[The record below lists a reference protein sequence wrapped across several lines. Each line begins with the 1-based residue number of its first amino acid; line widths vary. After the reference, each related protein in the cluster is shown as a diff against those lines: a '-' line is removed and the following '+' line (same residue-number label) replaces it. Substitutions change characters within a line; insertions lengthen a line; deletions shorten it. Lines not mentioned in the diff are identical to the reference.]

1 MGSLRRRFYLRKLC
15 FSLKVLIWYSYG
27 LKVSPGTPFM
37 YQRTFFRFNIL
48 LAGLL
53 SCTAFS
59 APTFGQPMGSQ
70 PEPIG
75 GYANYS
81 LPPYQPTYG
90 GYPPA
95 AQPGYNPYGG
105 GQPPAY
111 GAPQAYAPP
120 SYGTGYGAPS
130 PALNGISTAPQG
142 LNIPLSLTTSISTQV
157 AKNGDF
163 VQATTSSNVPL
174 SGYAYIPAGTT
185 VTGQITDAEAGRRL
199 SRSGALSITFNQL
212 RLPSGATVPIT
223 GHLIGSIGRYKD
235 VGQGE
240 QDLYRGEGWGTK
252 LGQLALRGGLGA
264 GLGAGL
270 GTAVGAIGGGG
281 HGAGMGAW
289 SGAAIGGGI
298 GGLDMLLRKGK
309 DVLIPSG
316 TAMQLQLD
324 APAQIPG
331 PGAPPEYAQPIQYGQ
346 YNAPPQYGAPPPYGQ
361 TPAYQP
367 PNQTQPAAY

>member
-1 MGSLRRRFYLRKLC
+1 
-15 FSLKVLIWYSYG
+15 
-27 LKVSPGTPFM
+27 M
-37 YQRTFFRFNIL
+37 YYRTFSRFNNL

-53 SCTAFS
+53 SCTTFN
-59 APTFGQPMGSQ
+59 APSYGQPMGGEQPQMGSQ
-70 PEPIG
+70 PETIG

-81 LPPYQPTYG
+81 LPPYQPRYG
-90 GYPPA
+90 GYPPP

-111 GAPQAYAPP
+111 GAPQAYSPP
-120 SYGTGYGAPS
+120 AYGTGYGAPS
-130 PALNGISTAPQG
+130 PAQTGLSTAPQG
-142 LNIPLSLTTSISTQV
+142 LNIPLSLTTAISTQV

-163 VQATTSSNVPL
+163 VQATTSANVPL

-223 GHLIGSIGRYKD
+223 GHLVGSIGRYKD

-346 YNAPPQYGAPPPYGQ
+346 YNAQPQYGGPPSYGQ
-361 TPAYQP
+361 SPAYQP
-367 PNQTQPAAY
+367 PAQTQPAAF

>member
-1 MGSLRRRFYLRKLC
+1 MLA
-15 FSLKVLIWYSYG
+15 
-27 LKVSPGTPFM
+27 
-37 YQRTFFRFNIL
+37 L
-48 LAGLL
+48 LFC
-53 SCTAFS
+53 SSSIFPAFCQIGY
-59 APTFGQPMGSQ
+59 GQPPETAAESPPLGSQ
-70 PEPIG
+70 QAPIG

-81 LPPYQPTYG
+81 LPPYQPRYG
-90 GYPPA
+90 AYPPPV
-95 AQPGYNPYGG
+95 QPGYNPYGG

-111 GAPQAYAPP
+111 GAPPQYGAPP
-120 SYGTGYGAPS
+120 AYGYGTGYGVPS
-130 PALNGISTAPQG
+130 QAQTGISTAAQG
-142 LNIPLSLTTSISTQV
+142 LNIPLSLTTAISTQV

-174 SGYAYIPAGTT
+174 SGYSYIPAGTT

-199 SRSGALSITFNQL
+199 SRSGALSISFNQM
-212 RLPSGATVPIT
+212 RLPSGATIPIT
-223 GHLIGSIGRYKD
+223 GHLVGSIGRYKD
-235 VGQGE
+235 VGQGG

-331 PGAPPEYAQPIQYGQ
+331 PGAPPEYVQPIQYQ
-346 YNAPPQYGAPPPYGQ
+346 PQYGGPPTYGQPQPYNQAPPSEAPIQ
-361 TPAYQP
+361 A
-367 PNQTQPAAY
+367 QPASF